1 MMTDLR
7 ERERKTF
14 ILHFSY
20 SFIEG
25 IIAGLII
32 LNEFVFIKSL
42 LGTNYQL
49 AVLFQLSVA
58 VFMLLIF
65 MNEWLRRMVNKK
77 GMLRTAALLS
87 RLPLLILFFFP
98 RNAEQLGGGTFYH
111 VLFLL
116 IFMAYYLGNTV
127 IWPTINLFLK
137 NTYRHE
143 NFSRLFSYSTIINK
157 VVMLVTTFV
166 YGWLLDRDPYIFV
179 YIFPAAAV
187 LGVTSVFLLS
197 LIPYKAPAI
206 LHRTKGFWP
215 SVKDSVKGMLG
226 ILRNNR
232 AFFDYEAGFM
242 LYGIGFMISYPL
254 FVLFFE
260 YELMLNYTSIAFY
273 KNGYNMLA
281 ILLLP
286 LFGKIMVK
294 TDPRRFTSIPYFAMM
309 MCVVFLA
316 LSRYFPF
323 FTEFMGVK
331 LYYMLIFY
339 IIFHGFFN
347 ASMDLT
353 WNIGSSWFCPPEEA
367 GNYQS
372 VHLVLT
378 GLRSLFAPLIGIA
391 MYEAWGFMA
400 TFIISVILLGSGV
413 VYNQW
418 SEKNVELPF
427 DHLNKRLQANQD

>member
-1 MMTDLR
+1 MMTDLL

-32 LNEFVFIKSL
+32 MNEFVFIKSL
-42 LGTNYQL
+42 LGSNYQL
-49 AVLFQLSVA
+49 AILFQLSVA
-58 VFMLLIF
+58 VFMFLII
-65 MNEWLRRMVNKK
+65 MHEWLRRLTDKK
-77 GMLRTAALLS
+77 GMLRKAALLS

-98 RNAEQLGGGTFYH
+98 RNAEQLGGTNFYH

-143 NFSRLFSYSTIINK
+143 NFSRLYSYSTAINK
-157 VVMLVTTFV
+157 IVMLITTFI
-166 YGWLLDRDPYIFV
+166 YGWLLDRDPYVFV
-179 YIFPAAAV
+179 YIFPIAAL

-197 LIPYKAPAI
+197 LVPYKAPVVLQRA
-206 LHRTKGFWP
+206 KGFWP
-215 SVKDSVKGMLG
+215 SVKDSAKGMLG

-254 FVLFFE
+254 IVLFFE
-260 YELMLNYTSIAFY
+260 HELGLNYTSIAFY
-273 KNGYNMLA
+273 KNGYNLLA
-281 ILLLP
+281 ILILP
-286 LFGKIMVK
+286 LFGRIMVK
-294 TDPRRFTSIPYFAMM
+294 TDPRRFTSIPYGAMM
-309 MCVVFLA
+309 ICIIFLA
-316 LSRYFPF
+316 LTRYIPF
-323 FTEFMGVK
+323 FTEFLDIR
-331 LYYMLIFY
+331 LYYTLIIY
-339 IIFHGFFN
+339 VISHGFFN

-378 GLRSLFAPLIGIA
+378 GLRSLFAPLLGIA
-391 MYEAWGFMA
+391 LYEMWGFMF
-400 TFIISVILLGSGV
+400 TFIISIILLGAGV
-413 VYNQW
+413 MYNHW

-427 DHLNKRLQANQD
+427 AQDQGLK